1 MNTYETLEQIK
12 RSEEIADRQFHR
24 ELMGVSSAFSWIIV
38 ILMSIAIA
46 CSALGNYQDVQ
57 RLKSEPF
64 QVISMKS
71 RRFLIDDYGEVL
83 VRFEDGTTSTVYVGM
98 NTYADIAVSHQPCI
112 NSYGSV

>member
-1 MNTYETLEQIK
+1 MEASNCDMEPRTN
-12 RSEEIADRQFHR
+12 RGVPVSEMRGMR
-24 ELMGVSSAFSWIIV
+24 NVLVWIIV
-38 ILMSIAIA
+38 TLASIAIA
-46 CSALGNYQDVQ
+46 FSALGNYQDVQ

-64 QVISMKS
+64 QVISMES

-98 NTYADIAVSHQPCI
+98 NTYADIAVSHRPCI